1 MIADYTGGAGRRSRG
16 SRCPCT
22 SLNRAGASATCASTP
37 FHQGDKDGVK
47 GISHINAVDCVK
59 WEIVTTCERLSEAYL
74 LTVAISK
81 R

>member
-1 MIADYTGGAGRRSRG
+1 
-16 SRCPCT
+16 
-22 SLNRAGASATCASTP
+22 
-37 FHQGDKDGVK
+37 VK

-59 WEIVTTCERLSEAYL
+59 WEIVVTCERLSEAYL